1 MFISTAAG
9 VFSFL
14 LTGTRNGISVIPS
27 NSGPGSVQPG
37 AKQMVRTPFRIAVI
51 CADDKSNTLRTP
63 TLLHYGTYDAQSV
76 CWFNAEPNVLRTG
89 VRCQAEIAGT
99 WAPQLREVPRPPC
112 DHVGRAQRST
122 GSKKERKK
130 RAIAQQ
136 IL

>member
-76 CWFNAEPNVLRTG
+76 YQCVGPNVLRTG

-130 RAIAQQ
+130 RAIAKQ